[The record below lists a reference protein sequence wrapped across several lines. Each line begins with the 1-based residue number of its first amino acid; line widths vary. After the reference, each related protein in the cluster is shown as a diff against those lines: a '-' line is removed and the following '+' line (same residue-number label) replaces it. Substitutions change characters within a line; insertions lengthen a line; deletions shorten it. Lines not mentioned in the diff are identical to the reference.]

1 MTDYNAMELD
11 QLQTQVAAM
20 KAAKQEDA
28 AFAEASMALSGKL
41 AEASLPERALE
52 AAVDGVAALRDLHL
66 ADMVQYGVHLASALN
81 NMSNRLSDLARDDEA
96 RSAGDEAI
104 ELGRAA
110 VEHAPAE
117 ARLVLI
123 SALMNQSGRS
133 WRAGQSL
140 RAIEELGS
148 AVEIFRQGGEALY
161 SFLDFMVDV
170 LHKNAMALAE
180 GKLWEEAMAVRRM
193 VGQLFPDDQVP
204 LPVLHLQ
211 ALTMQQA
218 AAAKCREGYFAEAL
232 PLAEDATNLARDLAE
247 TEPAQYSLFLAQSLA
262 ALAGRLHEA
271 GAHELAL
278 EPAIEAVGSLQELV
292 KVDPA
297 GALEPLVPTLDTF
310 ISILNV
316 LGHDQQAQTIQGE
329 RDKLAQA
336 LEEMQGSA

>member
-1 MTDYNAMELD
+1 MTDYSALD
-11 QLQTQVAAM
+11 LDKLQQMVADM

-28 AFAEASMALSGKL
+28 AFAEATMALSGKY
-41 AEASLPERALE
+41 AEASLPERALD
-52 AAVDGVAALRDLHL
+52 AAVDGVSTLRELHN
-66 ADMVQYGVHLASALN
+66 ADPAQYGVHLASALN

-96 RSAGDEAI
+96 RSAGDEAV

-140 RAIEELGS
+140 RAIEELGTG
-148 AVEIFRQGGEALY
+148 VDIFRQGGEALY

-180 GKLWEEAMAVRRM
+180 GNLWEEALAVRRM
-193 VGQLFPDDQVP
+193 VGQLFPEDQIP
-204 LPVLHLQ
+204 LAVMHLQ

-218 AAAKCREGYFAEAL
+218 AAAKCREGFFTEAL

-247 TEPAQYSLFLAQSLA
+247 TAPEQYALFLAQSLA

-278 EPAIEAVGSLQELV
+278 EPAVEAVGSLQELV

-316 LGHDQQAQTIQGE
+316 LGHEQQAQTIKGE

-336 LEEMQGSA
+336 LELMQGSA